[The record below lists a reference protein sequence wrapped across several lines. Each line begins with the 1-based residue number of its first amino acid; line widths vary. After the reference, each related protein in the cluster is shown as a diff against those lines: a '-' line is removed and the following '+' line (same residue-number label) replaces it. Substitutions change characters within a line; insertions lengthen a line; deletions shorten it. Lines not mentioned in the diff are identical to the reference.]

1 MEGSLR
7 WTAVTAVAPVTWG
20 ATYFVTRE
28 FLPVSVPL
36 WGGVLRALPAGLV
49 LLAMRRRRPHG
60 SWWWKSLVLGA
71 LNMGAFFAL
80 VYVAA
85 QLLPTSIASTVMATS
100 SIVIMLMA
108 WLVLA
113 ERPRLLA
120 VLGAGVGIVG
130 VCVML
135 LTGGGAVSP
144 VGVLASVSA
153 MAMSSVGYVLAKK
166 WSADIDVLSLTS
178 WQLIGGGVV
187 LLPLAVA
194 AEGGPPALDARAVVG
209 FAFVS
214 IVATALAF
222 VCWFS
227 GLRHLN
233 AGTVGLVGL
242 LNPVTGV
249 LLGSL
254 AAGDAVTSRQSVGL
268 ALVLVGVLIGQ
279 PIIARL
285 VDRRPVNRN
294 RHARLSR
301 TARSA
306 SAFPARTEKQQ
317 VRAAGMLCGSTPT
330 ESCAC
335 RSRTYRR

>member
-1 MEGSLR
+1 
-7 WTAVTAVAPVTWG
+7 
-20 ATYFVTRE
+20 VTRE
-28 FLPVSVPL
+28 FLPADVPL
-36 WGGVLRALPAGLV
+36 WGGVLRATPAGLL

-60 SWWWKSLVLGA
+60 SWWWKSLVLGT

-100 SIVIMLMA
+100 SMVIMLIA

-120 VLGAGVGIVG
+120 VLGAGVGIAG
-130 VCVML
+130 VCLML
-135 LTGGGAVSP
+135 LTGGGVVSP
-144 VGVLASVSA
+144 AGVLASVMA

-166 WSADIDVLSLTS
+166 WSADTDVLSLTS
-178 WQLIGGGVV
+178 WQLIGGGLL

-194 AEGGPPALDARAVVG
+194 VEGGPPALDARAVVG

-222 VCWFS
+222 ACWFT
-227 GLRHLN
+227 GLRHLS

-254 AAGDAVTSRQSVGL
+254 AAGDALTSRQSAGL

-279 PIIARL
+279 PVTARL
-285 VDRRPVNRN
+285 VDGRRVNRD
-294 RHARLSR
+294 RPAYSCG
-301 TARSA
+301 TAG
-306 SAFPARTEKQQ
+306 PAKVLATCTEKPHL
-317 VRAAGMLCGSTPT
+317 RAAG
-330 ESCAC
+330 SC
-335 RSRTYRR
+335 REPSRPSLPVTATRVDLRP